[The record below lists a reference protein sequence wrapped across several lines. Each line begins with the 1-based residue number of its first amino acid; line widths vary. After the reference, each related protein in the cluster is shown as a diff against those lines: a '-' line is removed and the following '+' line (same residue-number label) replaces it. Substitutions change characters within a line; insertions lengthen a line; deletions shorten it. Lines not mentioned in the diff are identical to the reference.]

1 MKQGMNKNIYI
12 LAITIIIILVGIIV
26 TATLGFNK
34 ELRFSESQKIDIY
47 ISHKVN
53 VNKIKDIANEV
64 LGRENIVQIVEVYED
79 MVTIRAKSITE
90 EQKNNIVNK
99 IKENYQF
106 EQTAEK
112 TIIENVPSTRLRDI
126 YKKYIM
132 PFAISWVLILIY
144 MIVRY
149 RKIGMV
155 KVITRTLMVPVI
167 GEALLASIIAIARI
181 PVGRF
186 TPVLSIAVYLFTI
199 LYVTNKNEKTIEEQ

>member
-47 ISHKVN
+47 IYHKVN